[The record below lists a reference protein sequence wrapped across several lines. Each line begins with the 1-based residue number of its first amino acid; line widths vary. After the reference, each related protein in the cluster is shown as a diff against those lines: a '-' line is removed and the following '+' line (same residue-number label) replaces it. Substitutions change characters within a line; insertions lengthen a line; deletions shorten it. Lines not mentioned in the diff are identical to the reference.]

1 MISLVTAKEKV
12 KQKNK
17 DSDSNIHFFE
27 TRLKAV
33 EEINEKIEEMVN
45 FYVIIVSL
53 IYIINHIKLSFLK
66 FRLFLENYMVD

>member
-45 FYVIIVSL
+45 FFEKI
-53 IYIINHIKLSFLK
+53 
-66 FRLFLENYMVD
+66 